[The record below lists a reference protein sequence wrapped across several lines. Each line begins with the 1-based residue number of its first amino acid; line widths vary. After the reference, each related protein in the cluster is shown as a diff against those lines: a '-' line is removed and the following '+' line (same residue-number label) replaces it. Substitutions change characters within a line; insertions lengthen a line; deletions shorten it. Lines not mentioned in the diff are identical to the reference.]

1 MLILQSQNAFELDK
15 TIILSNSKV
24 IKHNINIQ
32 MYIVNLQFVNPGKIL
47 AFSPFPGKLKS
58 LLSWTLKTW
67 DCMEI

>member
-24 IKHNINIQ
+24 IKRNINIQ
-32 MYIVNLQFVNPGKIL
+32 KYIVNLQFVNPGKIL
-47 AFSPFPGKLKS
+47 AFSPFPAKLKN